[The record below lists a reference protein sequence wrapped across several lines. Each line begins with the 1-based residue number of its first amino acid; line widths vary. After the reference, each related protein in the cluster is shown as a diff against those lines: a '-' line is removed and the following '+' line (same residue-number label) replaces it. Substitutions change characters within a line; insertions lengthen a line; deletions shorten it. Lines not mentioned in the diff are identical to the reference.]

1 MALFVCEVYSLLMPS
16 SGETGM
22 HLHVQVREGGGGKA
36 YPSRSLDDHR
46 DGQDD
51 IMGVDQTHSDTSEA
65 SKGCM
70 HGIVCQDLAVDPVIG
85 GGRDGPDEVGR
96 VNVLDISILEAL
108 LDLALQPGAHIFQD
122 GVAAQICLDIA

>member
-1 MALFVCEVYSLLMPS
+1 MALSVCEMESLLMPS
-16 SGETGM
+16 WSETWM
-22 HLHVQVREGGGGKA
+22 VGGSIQEEEEFP

-51 IMGVDQTHSDTSEA
+51 VMGVDQTHSHTSEA

-96 VNVLDISILEAL
+96 VDVLDISVLEAL
-108 LDLALQPGAHIFQD
+108 LDLALQPGPHIFQD
-122 GVAAQICLDIA
+122 GVAAQIRLDIA